1 MSRDMKRRQT
11 ESAGGGRRGGS
22 TLMGVFMGLV
32 IGIVL
37 AAAVAWYT
45 SRGATPFVSKTQIP
59 EKTAP
64 AINKNSEVVS
74 AAPVAAPEPSGTAA
88 APAPAQPMVLPGKP
102 DDAPSSG
109 RRFEFYD
116 ILQGKEAVPAKDP
129 AQAKSNQPSK
139 VDADLKPAA
148 QPIYL
153 QAGSFSKP
161 NDADNQKAL
170 LAMQGVESV
179 VQQVMVQDKTYYR
192 VRLGPYARQEDAN
205 KARADLQKSG
215 IEVSTVK

>member
-1 MSRDMKRRQT
+1 MSRDMKRRQ
-11 ESAGGGRRGGS
+11 SDSSGGGRRGGS
-22 TLMGVFMGLV
+22 TLMGVFLGLV

-45 SRGATPFVSKTQIP
+45 SRGTTPFASKGAPP
-59 EKTAP
+59 EKT
-64 AINKNSEVVS
+64 V
-74 AAPVAAPEPSGTAA
+74 TAA
-88 APAPAQPMVLPGKP
+88 KPAEPAPATPTANPQPAPTEPMVLPGKP
-102 DDAPSSG
+102 DDPAPTG
-109 RRFEFYD
+109 RRFDFYD

-129 AQAKSNQPSK
+129 AQAKSNKPE
-139 VDADLKPAA
+139 ADQKAAA

-170 LAMQGVESV
+170 LAMQGIESV

-205 KARADLQKSG
+205 KARAELQKSG